1 MALAG
6 LGFQGTSSKY
16 VQSTR
21 DINTQLRK
29 EPKED
34 ESANFMNV
42 SLLPGEIGKVVG
54 YDGDKWV
61 RLPIEAG
68 ARRSGMGAHE
78 IPNLLS
84 EGHTCP

>member
-1 MALAG
+1 
-6 LGFQGTSSKY
+6 
-16 VQSTR
+16 
-21 DINTQLRK
+21 
-29 EPKED
+29 
-34 ESANFMNV
+34 MNV